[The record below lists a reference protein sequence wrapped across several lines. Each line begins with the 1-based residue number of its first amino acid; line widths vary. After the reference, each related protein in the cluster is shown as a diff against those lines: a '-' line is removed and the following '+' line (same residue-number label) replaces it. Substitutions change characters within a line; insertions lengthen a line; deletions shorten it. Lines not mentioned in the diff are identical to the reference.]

1 MGRKPSQLGDTEV
14 ISRNQSNVEYWMIS
28 MKAVPSERTPEDRK
42 LYRNA
47 TRGVRTDGFR
57 TEADALSAFEKLP
70 QEVQDICR
78 VNEYLPL

>member
-1 MGRKPSQLGDTEV
+1 MGRKPAQLGDTEV

-57 TEADALSAFEKLP
+57 TEADALAAFEKLP
-70 QEVQDICR
+70 QEVKEI
-78 VNEYLPL
+78 